1 MNDATAE
8 SYRLLIAEVYELA
21 GRSIQTSEAIARRHG
36 QTAARWHVMS
46 VLADREAS
54 VSAIARRLG
63 QARQSVQ
70 RVAADLLAAS
80 LVQAI
85 PNPDH
90 QRSPLLRLTETGHR
104 LLEAL
109 TDDSARDRT
118 DRLTSAG
125 LAPAQLD
132 QARRV
137 LRSLIDAL
145 GT

>member
-1 MNDATAE
+1 MDNATAA

-21 GRSIQTSEAIARRHG
+21 GLSRDTSEAIARQRG
-36 QTAARWHVMS
+36 QTAARWNVMS
-46 VLADREAS
+46 VLFDREAS

-70 RVAADLLAAS
+70 RVAAELLTAS
-80 LVQAI
+80 LVQAV

-90 QRSPLLRLTETGHR
+90 QRSPLLRLTETGRR

-109 TDDSARDRT
+109 NDDAARDRA
-118 DRLTSAG
+118 DRLAAAR
-125 LAPAQLD
+125 LAAAQLD
-132 QARRV
+132 QARQV

-145 GT
+145 HA

>member
-1 MNDATAE
+1 MNDATAT

-21 GRSIQTSEAIARRHG
+21 GLSRDTSEAIARQRG
-36 QTAARWHVMS
+36 QTAARWNVMS
-46 VLADREAS
+46 VLSDREAS

-70 RVAADLLAAS
+70 RVAADLLTAS
-80 LVQAI
+80 LVQAV

-90 QRSPLLRLTETGHR
+90 QRSPLLRLTETGRR

-109 TDDSARDRT
+109 NEDAARDRAG
-118 DRLTSAG
+118 RLVAAG

-132 QARRV
+132 QARQV
-137 LRSLIDAL
+137 LRSLLDAL
-145 GT
+145 HT